1 MYSDFM
7 QKYFYMYV
15 YALNLKKINLWLWFD
30 KMLKWRLCV
39 FIFSRYYILCIK
51 YDSLIYSRRPRL
63 KQNNSLTGIKSNILA
78 FKRCYFV
85 KIIFFQEH
93 KHRSMSYYCEKKIH
107 IDVIPGP
114 NQEVNTFFFKFHQLV
129 TFDNSFHNIWGKK

>member
-1 MYSDFM
+1 M

-107 IDVIPGP
+107 IDIIPGP
-114 NQEVNTFFFKFHQLV
+114 NQEVNTFFKNFTNWWLLTIAFIIFGEKNR
-129 TFDNSFHNIWGKK
+129 NS

>member
-1 MYSDFM
+1 M

-63 KQNNSLTGIKSNILA
+63 KLNNSLTGIKSNILA

-107 IDVIPGP
+107 IDIIPGP
-114 NQEVNTFFFKFHQLV
+114 NQEVNTFFLNFTNWWLLTIAFIIFGEKNR
-129 TFDNSFHNIWGKK
+129 NS